1 VGTEENL
8 ERKGVG
14 ICKKLRRTG
23 KKSFHTKRK
32 RKLNENPMATVK
44 FEKGALETGE
54 DQERRGHGE
63 LWRSSEEEDI
73 RNCTGKAMGLYMQKQ

>member
-1 VGTEENL
+1 VGTEENR

-32 RKLNENPMATVK
+32 RKLNENPLATVK
-44 FEKGALETGE
+44 FEKE
-54 DQERRGHGE
+54 QEVRG
-63 LWRSSEEEDI
+63 
-73 RNCTGKAMGLYMQKQ
+73 

>member
-1 VGTEENL
+1 VGTEENR

-23 KKSFHTKRK
+23 KKSFHAKRK

-44 FEKGALETGE
+44 FEKGAGSERLRESSAGNWRRSGKKRPRRTLEE
-54 DQERRGHGE
+54 Q
-63 LWRSSEEEDI
+63 
-73 RNCTGKAMGLYMQKQ
+73 